1 VPDLWSRWQETL
13 VKLALSEM
21 REKWRSRGRRAGRR
35 GVSEPQA
42 PKIEPI
48 REPTLFEVEKLELAG
63 NIANM
68 LSIERPHS
76 EPGIYLGTSSFTA
89 AG

>member
-1 VPDLWSRWQETL
+1 
-13 VKLALSEM
+13 M
-21 REKWRSRGRRAGRR
+21 
-35 GVSEPQA
+35 SEPQA

-48 REPTLFEVEKLELAG
+48 REPMLFEVEKLELAG